1 MLLDTLYN
9 LVYLHRSIVPKERV
23 PKSNDGQDF
32 IRIRPNLLETWDHT
46 SVGMSTDPLE
56 EDGLFSRVGNSFWRE
71 SRNSEDR
78 LERSSGSGNA
88 RVTHLVRGRC
98 EVCVG
103 HPLPSHWT
111 RLCIWSPHTSVRPC
125 TGRWL
130 LSSKSVTSK
139 ITSHWS
145 LDSSELTVPWGIR
158 HRFGPLVLTFFFDN
172 GSHSTRR
179 YPWVL

>member
-9 LVYLHRSIVPKERV
+9 LVTFIGQLF
-23 PKSNDGQDF
+23 PKSNDDKSRFHPDQAKSA
-32 IRIRPNLLETWDHT
+32 ETWAHT

-56 EDGLFSRVGNSFWRE
+56 EDGLFSRVECSFWRE

-78 LERSSGSGNA
+78 LERASGSGNA
-88 RVTHLVRGRC
+88 RVTHLMRGRC

-111 RLCIWSPHTSVRPC
+111 RPCFSSPHTSARPC
-125 TGRWL
+125 TGRWLL

-145 LDSSELTVPWGIR
+145 LDSSELTVPRGIR

-172 GSHSTRR
+172 GSYSTRR